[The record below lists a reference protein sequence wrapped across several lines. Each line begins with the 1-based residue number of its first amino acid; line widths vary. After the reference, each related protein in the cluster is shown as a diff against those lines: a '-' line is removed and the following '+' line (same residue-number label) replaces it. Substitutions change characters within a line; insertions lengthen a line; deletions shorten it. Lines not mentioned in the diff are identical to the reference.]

1 MTMIT
6 HTQISLYITISNIT
20 DNNNLGIRLKP
31 TQMSILVNLK
41 VFKFFLNKEMFPFNQ
56 LTIIK

>member
-31 TQMSILVNLK
+31 TQMSILVNLN